1 MEIRGCKNGGAA
13 ETTAGAG
20 CRVTLRVVA
29 AGRCVVRPL
38 ICRKTAE
45 PGTNWKAHQAQARRR
60 AASRERRLATRDA
73 IDARGYRQDSSARLG
88 RGAVKKVRWGAT
100 STVASG
106 VFYGAAPRKAL
117 PGARKARM
125 PERIRLSI

>member
-1 MEIRGCKNGGAA
+1 MATGERVGRKEGGDAGDVVASSAGGADAAQGAA
-13 ETTAGAG
+13 EGG
-20 CRVTLRVVA
+20 DERDFVA
-29 AGRCVVRPL
+29 FERQGKGGSSKR
-38 ICRKTAE
+38 RKAKL
-45 PGTNWKAHQAQARRR
+45 N
-60 AASRERRLATRDA
+60 
-73 IDARGYRQDSSARLG
+73 DSSARLG